1 MPRRLWAVAVLLLAV
16 DLHAQQSPPQPL
28 FKLEEVMI
36 PVRDGV
42 RLQTVI
48 LTPVDRTGPLPILF
62 RRTPYG
68 VPDQPPTQ
76 MPASIK
82 ELAQDGYIFVIQNL
96 RGRFKSEGVF
106 KLTSQVDLKD
116 STSTNETTDAY
127 DKIGRASCRERV

>member
-48 LTPVDRTGPLPILF
+48 LTPVDRTAPLPILF

-68 VPDQPPTQ
+68 VPDEPPRQ
-76 MPASIK
+76 MPATRAAI
-82 ELAQDGYIFVIQNL
+82 AARTTRAG
-96 RGRFKSEGVF
+96 RGGPSPP
-106 KLTSQVDLKD
+106 TW
-116 STSTNETTDAY
+116 
-127 DKIGRASCRERV
+127 ERTIPSW